1 MYYKN
6 DLKSAYLILEG
17 EEGEEEDYQV
27 AMMQENEIP
36 GLLKA
41 QTRFLTIV
49 FIIIMTSV
57 VRHHLVCCMKKSS
70 CHLKI

>member
-41 QTRFLTIV
+41 QTRFLDNCIHYYYD
-49 FIIIMTSV
+49 ISGKTSFGLL
-57 VRHHLVCCMKKSS
+57 H
-70 CHLKI
+70 